1 MSIELL
7 IVLAA
12 SKAPD
17 WSSWNQALW
26 NTRAPASLSRSE
38 DLKRF
43 SGFLPVRVQG
53 RATGF
58 EFFTESAA
66 DVAVRYPALAQVP
79 LADPVV
85 YSLNYGGHPEE
96 CAAAFLSASVLV
108 SRFDGIAFDPQQGV
122 TLTLEQVNDGA
133 RQCLSLMSR

>member
-7 IVLAA
+7 VVLAA

-26 NTRAPASLSRSE
+26 DTRAPASLSRSE

-43 SGFLPVRVQG
+43 SGFLPVRVRG

-58 EFFTESAA
+58 GFLNESAT
-66 DVAVRYPALAQVP
+66 DVAVQYPLLAQVP
-79 LADPVV
+79 LANPVV
-85 YSLNYGGHPEE
+85 YSLSYGAHPEE
-96 CAAAFLSASVLV
+96 CAAAFLSAVVLV
-108 SRFDGIAFDPQQGV
+108 SKFDGIAFDPQQGV
-122 TLTLEQVNDGA
+122 MLTLDQVKDGA

>member
-1 MSIELL
+1 MSVELL
-7 IVLAA
+7 VVLAA

-26 NTRAPASLSRSE
+26 DTRAPASLSRSQ

-43 SGFLPVRVQG
+43 SGFLAVRVQG

-58 EFFTESAA
+58 GFLNESAT
-66 DVAVRYPALAQVP
+66 DVAVQYPVLAQVP
-79 LADPVV
+79 LVNPVV
-85 YSLNYGGHPEE
+85 YSLSYGGHPQE

-122 TLTLEQVNDGA
+122 MLTLDQVNDGA

>member
-1 MSIELL
+1 VSVELL

-12 SKAPD
+12 TKAPD

-26 NTRAPASLSRSE
+26 DTRAPASLSRSE

-58 EFFTESAA
+58 GFLNESAT
-66 DVAVRYPALAQVP
+66 DVAVQYPVLAQVP
-79 LADPVV
+79 LANPVV
-85 YSLNYGGHPEE
+85 YSLSYGGHPEE
-96 CAAAFLSASVLV
+96 CAAVFLSAAVLV

-122 TLTLEQVNDGA
+122 MLTLEQVNEGA
-133 RQCLSLMSR
+133 RQCLSLMPR